1 MNKSF
6 GLRIFV
12 LLGLILLQNGCALKE
27 QSAFFVEANC
37 EECVKVLVEKAED
50 VSGVSSVKWIANSSF
65 LEVSHRSVSAE
76 QIQEALSLKGFSTQ
90 FYLANDSAKA
100 LLPACCLAPLTKE
113 LEVYTPSSPEK

>member
-1 MNKSF
+1 MSKSF
-6 GLRIFV
+6 LIGV
-12 LLGLILLQNGCALKE
+12 VCLLCFLLSSCGRKE

-37 EECVKVLVEKAED
+37 EECAKVLVEKAED
-50 VSGVSSVKWIANSSF
+50 ISGVSSVTWIANSSF

-76 QIQEALSLKGFSTQ
+76 QIQEALSLQGFSTQ

-100 LLPACCLAPLTKE
+100 LLPACCSAPLTKE